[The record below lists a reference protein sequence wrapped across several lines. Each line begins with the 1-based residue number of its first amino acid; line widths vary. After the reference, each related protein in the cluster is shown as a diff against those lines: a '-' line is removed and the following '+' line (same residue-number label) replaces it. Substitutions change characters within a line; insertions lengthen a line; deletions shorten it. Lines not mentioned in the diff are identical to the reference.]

1 METENTQTETQNNKT
16 KDTTVAVIA
25 YLTFIGLIIAFV
37 MNNEKKDAFA
47 AYHIKQSLGLTVCG
61 IAVFAVGMIPVL
73 GWLVSFFGSIFLLY
87 LWIMGLINSING
99 KLKPVPVLGDK
110 FEEWFRNV

>member
-1 METENTQTETQNNKT
+1 METGNTQAETQANKT
-16 KDTTVAVIA
+16 EDTTVAVIA

-37 MNNEKKDAFA
+37 MNNDKKDPFA

-61 IAVFAVGMIPVL
+61 IAVFAVGMIPIL
-73 GWLVSFFGSIFLLY
+73 GWLVSFFGSLFLLY

-99 KLKPVPVLGDK
+99 KVKPVPVLGAK
-110 FEEWFRNV
+110 FEEWFRNI